1 MTKQNAVINFNT
13 IDIGWFCGQK
23 QIAPINGI
31 RKKKL
36 HYAMRI
42 QNRFKASLI
51 INQRLI
57 ERMYIVYKSIW
68 MDQSNKNPYNYW
80 MNLYPNASAGRMK
93 YAIEILSH
101 FVSATPKTRSIEMS
115 VNFSLCSIHI
125 QVTNEFRTNDWR
137 QRIKII
143 CYCIRYFSHK

>member
-13 IDIGWFCGQK
+13 IDISWFCGQK
-23 QIAPINGI
+23 QIAPINGN

-57 ERMYIVYKSIW
+57 ERMYIVYKSI
-68 MDQSNKNPYNYW
+68 
-80 MNLYPNASAGRMK
+80 
-93 YAIEILSH
+93 
-101 FVSATPKTRSIEMS
+101 
-115 VNFSLCSIHI
+115 
-125 QVTNEFRTNDWR
+125 
-137 QRIKII
+137 
-143 CYCIRYFSHK
+143 

>member
-23 QIAPINGI
+23 QIAPINGN

-80 MNLYPNASAGRMK
+80 MNLYPNASAGRVK